1 MYTIDRGINQER
13 VQKMNRTLIINLLRK
28 EGVCARARLAKL
40 SNLEQATVTNI
51 INDFLE
57 WGLVQEIGFI
67 SGDKGRRS
75 IGISINNE
83 GFGVLGI
90 QLARKNYKIG
100 IFNFSGKQV
109 SMREEELDRTLSP
122 REVFEKVI
130 QEAKEMI
137 KMAVD
142 RKIIAIGVAVPGPY
156 NIKRG
161 RIELMTESVGW
172 EHISIKEELG
182 KKFHLPVFVENDA
195 NSGALVHHW
204 YSGKCPSDNSDEVLV
219 YIADGQ
225 GVGAGIIYN
234 GELLKGHIGVM
245 GEIGH
250 ATINFKGPRCAC
262 GNYGCLEAYC
272 SSIAFTREIN
282 RVLGKGEKYTFSDA
296 VRMVREGNP
305 IVKEIFLTSCD
316 NLAIGIVNV
325 INSFSPSLIVI
336 GDEMSH
342 VIPDEMLRRVKDEVK
357 RRVLPKIY
365 DHVEIIMSSVQD
377 SMIHGAAI
385 AAIKDVFHNLS
396 QYFENNTSY
405 NIKT

>member
-13 VQKMNRTLIINLLRK
+13 VQKMNRTLIISLLRQ

-51 INDFLE
+51 INDFLD

-100 IFNFSGKQV
+100 IFNLSGNQV
-109 SMREEELDRTLSP
+109 TMRRENLDAALSP
-122 REVFEKVI
+122 REVFERVMR
-130 QEAKEMI
+130 EAEEMI
-137 KMAVD
+137 DSVSG
-142 RKIIAIGVAVPGPY
+142 RRIVAIGVAVPGPY
-156 NIKRG
+156 NIRRN
-161 RIELMTESVGW
+161 RIELMTGSVGW
-172 EHISIKEELG
+172 ENIPIKEELEAR
-182 KKFHLPVFVENDA
+182 FRLPVFVENDA
-195 NSGALVHHW
+195 NAGALEHYW
-204 YSGKCPSDNSDEVLV
+204 YSMKHSDGVSDEVLV

-250 ATINFKGPRCAC
+250 ATIDFRGPRCAC

-272 SSIAFTREIN
+272 SSIAFTKEIN
-282 RVLGKGEKYTFSDA
+282 RVLGNGANYTFDDA
-296 VRMVREGNP
+296 VKMVREGNP
-305 IVKEIFLTSCD
+305 IVKEIFFKSCD
-316 NLAIGIVNV
+316 YLAMGIVNA
-325 INSFSPSLIVI
+325 INSFSPSLIVV

-342 VIPDEMLRRVKDEVK
+342 IIPDEMLRRIKEEVR
-357 RRVLPKIY
+357 RRVLPEIY
-365 DHVEIIMSSVQD
+365 DRLEIIMSSIPD
-377 SMIHGAAI
+377 SMIHGAAV
-385 AAIKDVFHNLS
+385 AAIKDIFLNLS
-396 QYFENNTSY
+396 EYFERRGAV
-405 NIKT
+405 K